1 VEVAKLFGAR
11 IKEIRRSQ
19 GLSQERLAELTGLHR
34 TYVAS
39 AERGERN
46 VSLENI
52 CRIAGGLGCEPAELL
67 MGIPMLPAKEP
78 RTG

>member
-1 VEVAKLFGAR
+1 MEVAKLFGAG
-11 IKEIRRSQ
+11 IKERRLAM
-19 GLSQERLAELTGLHR
+19 GLSQEALGERTGLHR

-52 CRIAGGLGCEPAELL
+52 CRIAGGLDC
-67 MGIPMLPAKEP
+67 LPADLLRDLPALPPKE
-78 RTG
+78 